1 MKRILVCINHRA
13 NPNTP
18 SCHARGSQQVLAQ
31 LSLQLKQENIK
42 IAVEK
47 VQCLGYCDKG
57 PNVRLVP
64 NGRFFHN
71 VTSESLKEIITAT
84 RLFLTS

>member
-1 MKRILVCINHRA
+1 MKKILVCINHRA

-71 VTSESLKEIITAT
+71 VTSESLTEIITAT